1 MLTIIIKDNA
11 DYSRAA
17 IQVENG
23 TQLYAVLKRNNFLE
37 STDENTVNK
46 NKQLCVKWFHALEM
60 GLAVINPNYLK
71 VAMLVAPEKTV
82 LIHTEDNCASCGQPL
97 PTP

>member
-23 TQLYAVLKRNNFLE
+23 TELYDVLKRNNFLE
-37 STDENTVNK
+37 CTDEDMVNK
-46 NKQLCVKWFHALEM
+46 NKQLCVKWLHALEM

-71 VAMLVAPEKTV
+71 VDMLVAPEKTV

-97 PTP
+97 PTK

>member
-23 TQLYAVLKRNNFLE
+23 TELYDVLKRNNFLE
-37 STDENTVNK
+37 CTDENMVNK
-46 NKQLCVKWFHALEM
+46 NNQLCVKWLHALEM

-71 VAMLVAPEKTV
+71 VAMLVAPENTV

-97 PTP
+97 PSE

>member
-11 DYSRAA
+11 DYNRAA

-23 TQLYAVLKRNNFLE
+23 TQLYDVLKRNNFLV
-37 STDENTVNK
+37 STSENMVNK
-46 NKQLCVKWFHALEM
+46 NKQLCVKWIHELEM

-97 PTP
+97 PTK

>member
-1 MLTIIIKDNA
+1 MLTIIIKDISN
-11 DYSRAA
+11 YSRAA

-23 TQLYAVLKRNNFLE
+23 TELYDVLKRNNCLE
-37 STDENTVNK
+37 STDEDMVNK
-46 NKQLCVKWFHALEM
+46 NKQLCVKWFHDLEM
-60 GLAVINPNYLK
+60 GLAVVNPNYLK

>member
-23 TQLYAVLKRNNFLE
+23 TELYDVLKRNNFLE
-37 STDENTVNK
+37 STDENMVNK
-46 NKQLCVKWFHALEM
+46 NKQLCVKWLHALEM

-82 LIHTEDNCASCGQPL
+82 LIYTEDNCASCGQPL